1 MSLINSMLAG
11 LEDRQADLSEGRNSV
26 FEGLSS
32 VNDDN
37 FHKPEHKSFGIIA
50 IVLLLT
56 LVGLVSVQTY
66 RYFAGKSSREIPV
79 SAAVVPD
86 RQASN
91 PAPELSS
98 ITTESKDVSFNGV
111 GEISSQPLSA
121 DNQTALRMDYR
132 LSKAPVVPNEPVAEK
147 VEITAI
153 EEIVA
158 SEEVAASEEIVAR
171 AEVAASEPLFPPD
184 REPSITAINVDLFAG
199 QGSAVRLVL
208 SEQADYRIYELNKP
222 DRVVVEFDQ
231 YLQLPDALPIHD
243 SAGVISKIRGHHL
256 DNRNKRTML
265 VFELTEAAKVQ
276 QAEIED
282 TVAGH
287 ELIIQIVPANISRQI
302 STATTEADA
311 GISVSETE
319 AVVYKQKEG
328 TLSRTRNQSNPDE
341 ILSKGLNIY
350 QKGQIRKGLDE
361 ISKALEAEPRHIQT
375 RTTLVN
381 MLLEQ
386 NRITDA
392 LDILSKG
399 SALLPEQYD
408 WLKLKAKLL
417 VRLNRGNDAIETLIE
432 AGPEISSDP
441 DYYAFLAALLQQQ
454 GRNAEAVEYY
464 RNVLNVRGDNGVWWM
479 GLGIS
484 LERIGEQAQARDAYQ
499 TAINDQSLSPD
510 IRNYVRNRLSAITG
524 P

>member
-1 MSLINSMLAG
+1 M
-11 LEDRQADLSEGRNSV
+11 
-26 FEGLSS
+26 
-32 VNDDN
+32 
-37 FHKPEHKSFGIIA
+37 
-50 IVLLLT
+50 
-56 LVGLVSVQTY
+56 
-66 RYFAGKSSREIPV
+66 
-79 SAAVVPD
+79 
-86 RQASN
+86 
-91 PAPELSS
+91 
-98 ITTESKDVSFNGV
+98 
-111 GEISSQPLSA
+111 
-121 DNQTALRMDYR
+121 
-132 LSKAPVVPNEPVAEK
+132 
-147 VEITAI
+147 
-153 EEIVA
+153 
-158 SEEVAASEEIVAR
+158 
-171 AEVAASEPLFPPD
+171 
-184 REPSITAINVDLFAG
+184 
-199 QGSAVRLVL
+199 RLVL

-265 VFELTEAAKVQ
+265 VFERTEAAKVQ

-287 ELIIQIVPANISRQI
+287 ELIIQIVPAIISGQS
-302 STATTEADA
+302 STATTESRA
-311 GISVSETE
+311 GKSESENETE

-341 ILSKGLNIY
+341 ILSKGLNLY

-399 SALLPEQYD
+399 SVLLPEQYD

-464 RNVLNVRGDNGVWWM
+464 RNVLNVRGDYGVWWM

>member
-1 MSLINSMLAG
+1 MRV
-11 LEDRQADLSEGRNSV
+11 ELSE
-26 FEGLSS
+26 
-32 VNDDN
+32 
-37 FHKPEHKSFGIIA
+37 K
-50 IVLLLT
+50 
-56 LVGLVSVQTY
+56 
-66 RYFAGKSSREIPV
+66 
-79 SAAVVPD
+79 AA
-86 RQASN
+86 
-91 PAPELSS
+91 
-98 ITTESKDVSFNGV
+98 
-111 GEISSQPLSA
+111 
-121 DNQTALRMDYR
+121 
-132 LSKAPVVPNEPVAEK
+132 
-147 VEITAI
+147 
-153 EEIVA
+153 
-158 SEEVAASEEIVAR
+158 
-171 AEVAASEPLFPPD
+171 
-184 REPSITAINVDLFAG
+184 
-199 QGSAVRLVL
+199 
-208 SEQADYRIYELNKP
+208 YRIYELNKP

-231 YLQLPDALPIHD
+231 YLQLPDALPIQD
-243 SAGVISKIRGHHL
+243 SAGVISRIRGHHL
-256 DNRNKRTML
+256 NNRNKRTML
-265 VFELTEAAKVQ
+265 VFELTETAKVQ

-282 TVAGH
+282 IVSGY

-302 STATTEADA
+302 STATTESSA
-311 GISVSETE
+311 GQSESENETE

-341 ILSKGLNIY
+341 ILSKGLNLY

-399 SALLPEQYD
+399 SVLLPEQYD

-464 RNVLNVRGDNGVWWM
+464 RNVLHVRGDNGVWWM

-510 IRNYVRNRLSAITG
+510 IRNYVRNRLTAITG